1 MVELCS
7 YLADRKSGVVN
18 LHLRLRA
25 PVLYP
30 TRRRA
35 TAVFYQVGS
44 LDNERGASTLLD
56 TASVPV
62 RNEGFSQAVDP
73 ATTDD

>member
-30 TRRRA
+30 TSGEIAR
-35 TAVFYQVGS
+35 
-44 LDNERGASTLLD
+44 LE
-56 TASVPV
+56 
-62 RNEGFSQAVDP
+62 EGGYA
-73 ATTDD
+73 